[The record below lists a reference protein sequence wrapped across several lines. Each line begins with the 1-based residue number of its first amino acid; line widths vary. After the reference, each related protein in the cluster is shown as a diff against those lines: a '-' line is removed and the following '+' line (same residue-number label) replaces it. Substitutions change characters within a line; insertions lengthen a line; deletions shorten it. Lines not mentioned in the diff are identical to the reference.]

1 MAVLAYCNKHI
12 LPAWVEAD
20 TVGIVD
26 VGDRCK
32 GYSRSRGGIGGSRP
46 GGGGPTALG
55 CRGGGGSRGTFF
67 WGSPGDGFQEVR
79 GYAYSISVDREVEPR
94 KTLASGQ
101 TVSLL

>member
-26 VGDRCK
+26 VRNRCK
-32 GYSRSRGGIGGSRP
+32 GYSWSRGRIRGSRLE
-46 GGGGPTALG
+46 GSGLRALG
-55 CRGGGGSRGTFF
+55 CRGGGSRGTFF
-67 WGSPGDGFQEVR
+67 GGSLGDRFREMG
-79 GYAYSISVDREVEPR
+79 GYAYSIGVDGEVEPG
-94 KTLASGQ
+94 KTLASRQ